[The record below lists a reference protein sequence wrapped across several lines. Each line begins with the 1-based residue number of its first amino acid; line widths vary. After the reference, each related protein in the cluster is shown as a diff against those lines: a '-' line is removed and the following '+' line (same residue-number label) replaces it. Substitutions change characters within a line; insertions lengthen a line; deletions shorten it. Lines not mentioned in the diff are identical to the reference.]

1 MPEGAFIVLEGIDG
15 AGTTTQVDRL
25 AIALRE
31 RGVLTVT
38 TREPSGGPVGTF
50 LRRIMRG
57 EVLADLPA
65 AAMALL
71 FAADRLDH
79 LAGEV
84 EPNLARGAVV
94 LCDRYDLSTLTYQ
107 SATHPEGEH
116 VAPWLRAINSRAR
129 RPDLTIVLDVPAD
142 IAEKRRAARGGAEE
156 LFERRELQA
165 QLAGLYAQAERLLPG
180 DRIVHV
186 DGNRS
191 PEEVAATVL
200 EVTLAHLDGP
210 GPLPSSRPKSWPL
223 SDDDL

>member
-1 MPEGAFIVLEGIDG
+1 MPGQLIVLEGIDG
-15 AGTTTQVDRL
+15 SGTTTQVDLL
-25 AIALRE
+25 ATALRK

-79 LAGEV
+79 LGGEV
-84 EPNLARGAVV
+84 EPDLARGAVV

-107 SATHPEGEH
+107 SATHPEGER
-116 VAPWLRAINSRAR
+116 VAPWLRAINARAR
-129 RPDLTIVLDVPAD
+129 RPDLTIVLDVPAAV
-142 IAEKRRAARGGAEE
+142 AEKRRAARGETAE
-156 LFERRELQA
+156 LFEKSELQRR
-165 QLAGLYAQAERLLPG
+165 LAWLYAQAERLLPG

-191 PEEVAATVL
+191 PEKVAATVL
-200 EVTLAHLDGP
+200 EVTLAHLDAP
-210 GPLPSSRPKSWPL
+210 GPLRSPRPNSWPL
-223 SDDDL
+223 GDDDL